1 MFENHLIED
10 GSLTTDGHGFG
21 FMLRLNWYRA
31 LPLSSI
37 DLAVCVDGEQVD
49 GADVTFAV
57 DGETY
62 ALADLPTRHD
72 RMWFVADP
80 AEIRAR
86 RDGGLA
92 PGAHELSVTLRS
104 RIPYIPTRGTDVL
117 LQEDT
122 CTKTVSV

>member
-10 GSLTTDGHGFG
+10 GSLTSDERGFA
-21 FMLRLNWYRA
+21 FTLRLNWYRA

-37 DLAVCVDGEQVD
+37 DLAVRIDGEQVD
-49 GADVTFAV
+49 AGSVTLAV

-62 ALADLPTRHD
+62 PLADLPERSE
-72 RMWFVADP
+72 RMWFVADG
-80 AEIRAR
+80 AQIRVR
-86 RDGGLA
+86 RDGRLA
-92 PGAHELSVTLRS
+92 PGTHELSVTLRS
-104 RIPYIPTRGTDVL
+104 RIPYIPTRDAEVL